1 MTQSWNNILS
11 LKMPVVL
18 TCCCFREV
26 GGEDAGFHVINPPHT
41 PSHLKDLCGQSKIYL
56 RPLEKDISAESEI
69 EVELGNDKEVKKNLL
84 FLLYISIKHHKQAM
98 CSDAHS
104 KGGFSVFL
112 KRSCSP

>member
-1 MTQSWNNILS
+1 
-11 LKMPVVL
+11 MPVVL

-26 GGEDAGFHVINPPHT
+26 SGEDAGFHVINPPHT

-56 RPLEKDISAESEI
+56 RPLQKDISAESEI

-84 FLLYISIKHHKQAM
+84 FLLYISVKHHKQAM

-112 KRSCSP
+112 KRGCSP